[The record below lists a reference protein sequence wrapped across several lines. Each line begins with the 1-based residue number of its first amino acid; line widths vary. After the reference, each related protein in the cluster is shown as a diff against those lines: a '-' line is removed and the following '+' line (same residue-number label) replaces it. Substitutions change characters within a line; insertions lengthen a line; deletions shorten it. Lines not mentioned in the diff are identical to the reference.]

1 MRTLTSSMLRPE
13 EAERPWTVT
22 ELQQRVKGSLN
33 QIGPVFVKGEVSGL
47 RRNAKGALSFD
58 VKDGESLI
66 KGWIWP
72 DDMWRLAIQPEEGQQ
87 YLIRGRLDLWRN
99 GTLILYVRQL
109 QYDDVGRLR
118 AQLEL
123 LKRRLEQEGA
133 FAAER
138 KRPLPHLPRRVAL
151 VTSPTGAVIH
161 DLVETIQDRFPNMEI
176 LVYPAQVQGMASP
189 DSVVSALAQ
198 CNAERLAQVVVVARG
213 GGSFEELYAFNTE
226 PVCRAILAS
235 AVPVVTALGHTSDRT
250 LADLVADLECRTP
263 TEAGARI
270 VPRKAEL
277 AGDLAERRR
286 RLGREVEHRT
296 RAERERLRAGRE
308 RLDRVLPAMVRARR
322 ERLATCRGHLAELAP
337 RRQLERRAQTLTERR
352 ARLEGTAH
360 RTLLRRQ
367 VDLERRR
374 GPERLRATLQRRL
387 RAAEAALGER
397 RRRLTAL
404 DPQQV
409 LTRGYSIAFDEES
422 GAVLRR
428 ATDTAPGRRF
438 RLRLAEGQLRAAT
451 EEIEPRDDQ
460 S

>member
-1 MRTLTSSMLRPE
+1 MLRPE

-22 ELQQRVKGSLN
+22 ELQQRIKGALN
-33 QIGPVFVKGEVSGL
+33 QIGTVFVKGELSGI
-47 RRNAKGALSFD
+47 RRSSRGALSFD

-72 DDMWRLAIQPEEGQQ
+72 DDLWRLAIQPEEGQQ
-87 YLIRGRLDLWRN
+87 YLIRGRIDVWRN
-99 GTLILYVRQL
+99 GALMLYVRQL

-123 LKRRLEQEGA
+123 LKRRLELEGA
-133 FAAER
+133 FAPER
-138 KRPLPHLPRRVAL
+138 KRALPHLPRRVAL

-161 DLVETIQDRFPNMEI
+161 DLVETIRDRFPNMEI

-189 DSVVSALAQ
+189 ESVVAALAQ

-235 AVPVVTALGHTSDRT
+235 KVPVVTALGHTSDRT

-270 VPRKAEL
+270 VPRKVQLVA
-277 AGDLAERRR
+277 DLAERRR

-322 ERLATCRGHLAELAP
+322 ERLGACRSHLAGLAP
-337 RRQLERRAQTLTERR
+337 QRQLQRRAEALAEREDRRVRAARR
-352 ARLEGTAH
+352 A
-360 RTLLRRQ
+360 LLRRQ
-367 VDLERRR
+367 ADLERRR
-374 GPERLRATLQRRL
+374 GPQRLRAALERRL
-387 RAAEAALGER
+387 RAAETALGER

-409 LTRGYSIAFDEES
+409 LTRGYSIAFDQES

-438 RLRLAEGQLRAAT
+438 RLRLAEGQVRAAT

-460 S
+460 P

>member
-1 MRTLTSSMLRPE
+1 MLRPE

-22 ELQQRVKGSLN
+22 ELQQRIKGSLN
-33 QIGPVFVKGEVSGL
+33 QIGPVFVKGEVSGI
-47 RRNAKGALSFD
+47 RRNARGALSFD

-66 KGWIWP
+66 RGWIWP
-72 DDMWRLAIQPEEGQQ
+72 DDLPRLAIHPEEGQQ
-87 YLIRGRLDLWRN
+87 YLIRGRLDLWRTGN
-99 GTLILYVRQL
+99 LMLYVRQL

-123 LKRRLEQEGA
+123 LRRRLEREGA
-133 FAAER
+133 FDAER

-189 DSVVSALAQ
+189 DSVVAALGQ

-235 AVPVVTALGHTSDRT
+235 AMPVVTALGHTSDRT
-250 LADLVADLECRTP
+250 LADLVADCECRTP

-270 VPRKAEL
+270 VPRKADL
-277 AGDLAERRR
+277 AAALAERRR

-296 RAERERLRAGRE
+296 RAEGERLRARRD
-308 RLDRVLPAMVRARR
+308 RLEKVLPAMVRARR
-322 ERLATCRGHLAELAP
+322 ERLHACRSHLADLAP
-337 RRQLERRAQTLTERR
+337 ERQLERRAGALAERR
-352 ARLEGTAH
+352 VRLAGAAR
-360 RTLLRRQ
+360 RVVLRRQ
-367 VDLERRR
+367 ADLQRRR
-374 GPERLRATLQRRL
+374 GPERLRATLERRL
-387 RAAEAALGER
+387 RTAETALREG

-409 LTRGYSIAFDEES
+409 LTRGYSIAFDEAT

-451 EEIEPRDDQ
+451 EEIEPSDDQ
-460 S
+460 I

>member
-1 MRTLTSSMLRPE
+1 MLRPE

-33 QIGPVFVKGEVSGL
+33 QIGPVFVKGEISSIKRTV
-47 RRNAKGALSFD
+47 RGALSFD
-58 VKDGESLI
+58 IKDGESLVR
-66 KGWIWP
+66 GWIWP
-72 DDMWRLAIQPEEGQQ
+72 DDLPRLAIHPEEGQQ

-99 GTLILYVRQL
+99 SSLMLYVRQL

-123 LKRRLEQEGA
+123 LRRRLEREGA

-189 DSVVSALAQ
+189 DSVVAALGQ

-270 VPRKAEL
+270 VPRKT
-277 AGDLAERRR
+277 DLVAALGERRR

-296 RAERERLRAGRE
+296 RAELERLRARRE
-308 RLDRVLPAMVRARR
+308 RLDKVLPVMVRARR
-322 ERLATCRGHLAELAP
+322 ERLQACRSHLQELAP
-337 RRQLERRAQTLTERR
+337 GRQLERRAAALAERQT
-352 ARLEGTAH
+352 RLEGAA
-360 RTLLRRQ
+360 RRA
-367 VDLERRR
+367 VARRRAELERRR
-374 GPERLRATLQRRL
+374 GPERLRGSLERRL
-387 RAAEAALGER
+387 RAAETALRER
-397 RRRLTAL
+397 QRRLTAL
-404 DPQQV
+404 DPQRV
-409 LTRGYSIAFDEES
+409 LTRGYSIAFDEAS